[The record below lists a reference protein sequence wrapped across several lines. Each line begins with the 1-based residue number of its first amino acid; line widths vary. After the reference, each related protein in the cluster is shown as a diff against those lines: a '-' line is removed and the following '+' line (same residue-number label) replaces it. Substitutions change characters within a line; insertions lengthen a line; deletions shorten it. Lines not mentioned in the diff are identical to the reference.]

1 MTQRFLR
8 CNVCGNIVAIVEDS
22 GVPVVC
28 CGQNMTELKAGS
40 TDGATEKH
48 VPVFEIRDN
57 KVHVTVGS
65 AEHPMTADHYIQW
78 ISIRTDS
85 GNQRRELKAGDPP
98 KACFALCEGEKLIEV
113 YAYCN
118 IHGLWT
124 ADAAKCCP

>member
-28 CGQNMTELKAGS
+28 CGQNMETLKAGS

-48 VPVFEIRDN
+48 VPVFTIKDN
-57 KVHVTVGS
+57 IVHVTVGE
-65 AEHPMTADHYIQW
+65 AEHPMTAEHYIQW
-78 ISIRTDS
+78 ISIRTNS
-85 GNQRRELKAGDPP
+85 GNQRRELKAGDAP
-98 KACFALCEGEKLIEV
+98 KACFALCEGEKLLEV

-118 IHGLWT
+118 IHGLWVAA
-124 ADAAKCCP
+124 ADKCC